1 MSSNQV
7 LPIPVLSLCLHH
19 VSVHQVNEKQLD
31 YTNCVSTAGG
41 RSCADA
47 IAENILSPC
56 QCILNFTLSEN
67 YERDVF
73 VYYGLS
79 NFYQNHRRYVKSR
92 DDKQLLGFTGAPSKD
107 CEPFKTRDV
116 KEKKTTWIAPCGA
129 IANSLFNDTFTISFY
144 DEKRGGKFSVIKLLD
159 TGIAWATDKSKKFRN
174 PKLKDS
180 ESLANAFKK
189 YTHPPNWRREVWQ
202 LDNKTANDQNNGF
215 QNEALIVWMR
225 TAALPT
231 FRKLYARIA
240 HSADEAYRDGLPAG
254 LYQVK
259 IDYSEFFADDVKPF
273 TSRLVLYL
281 ADYPVASFKGTK
293 KLIISNTSW
302 LGGKNPFLGVAYIG
316 VGFVCLILSGV
327 FLFVHKRF
335 GKR

>member
-1 MSSNQV
+1 M
-7 LPIPVLSLCLHH
+7 
-19 VSVHQVNEKQLD
+19 D

-41 RSCADA
+41 RSCADV
-47 IAENILSPC
+47 IAENVLQPC
-56 QCILNFTLSEN
+56 QCVLNFTLSEN

-92 DDKQLLGFTGAPSKD
+92 DDKQLLGFKSALSKD
-107 CEPFKTRDV
+107 CEPFKMRDV
-116 KEKKTTWIAPCGA
+116 KEGGSAAKTMPIAPCGA

-174 PKLKDS
+174 PKPEKKGETLA
-180 ESLANAFKK
+180 ESFRP

-259 IDYSEFFADDVKPF
+259 IDYSEFWDRVIA
-273 TSRLVLYL
+273 
-281 ADYPVASFKGTK
+281 GT
-293 KLIISNTSW
+293 
-302 LGGKNPFLGVAYIG
+302 V
-316 VGFVCLILSGV
+316 
-327 FLFVHKRF
+327 
-335 GKR
+335 